1 VTAAD
6 PRDVIRQLYAGW
18 NDGDVDSMLALYH
31 PDAVFDASDRV
42 FNPDVY
48 RGHEE
53 LRRFSAEVDR
63 DWERWQVEL
72 ERVIEL
78 DAERLLVLMRSRAR
92 GRASGIELEE
102 HSSAAIWTIREGL
115 VVNAKLFSDRA
126 DAFAEAR
133 IPDPSAG

>member
-1 VTAAD
+1 MTAAD
-6 PRDVIRQLYAGW
+6 PREVIRQLYEGW
-18 NDGDVDSMLALYH
+18 NGGDVDGMLALYH
-31 PDAVFDASDRV
+31 PDAVFDASDRI

-63 DWERWQVEL
+63 DWERWQVEI

-78 DAERLLVLMRSRAR
+78 DPERLLVLMRSRAR

-102 HSSAAIWTIREGL
+102 HSSATIWTIREGL
-115 VVNAKLFSDRA
+115 VMHAKLFSDRA
-126 DAFAEAR
+126 DAFGAAGM
-133 IPDPSAG
+133 PDPLAE